1 MEENSQ
7 TIKDMLEILNFLKD
21 NSVNKEDFHKL
32 EGRFDG
38 LEVRSDGLE
47 GRFDGLEGRFDGLE
61 GRFDGLEGRFDG
73 LERKFDKHVEEQK
86 EEFRKVREEIINHV
100 DGFVGLHQHLESEL
114 AAVASKTDRLE
125 RNGVLVANHL
135 QLQIE

>member
-38 LEVRSDGLE
+38 LEVRS
-47 GRFDGLEGRFDGLE
+47 DGLE

>member
-38 LEVRSDGLE
+38 LEVRS
-47 GRFDGLEGRFDGLE
+47 DGLEGRFDGLE